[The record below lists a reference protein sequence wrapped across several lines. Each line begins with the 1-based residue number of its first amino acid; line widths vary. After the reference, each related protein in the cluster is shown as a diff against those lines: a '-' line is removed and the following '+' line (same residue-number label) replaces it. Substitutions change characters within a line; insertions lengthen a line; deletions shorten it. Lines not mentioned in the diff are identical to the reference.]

1 MTYHTPVPQ
10 SCPPASKLGPQ
21 MILFLQELLSLSS
34 PAPDPT
40 IKRGRGRP
48 ATFCLQQI
56 WLGLLL
62 GGLQQA
68 DSFRQIWRHLSTR
81 SQGSFPLLN
90 VTYEAVRKRVLSA
103 GLESLQTLFEEVS
116 ERLRQRLQA
125 LPTSALP
132 LASFAPQ
139 IVVLDEST
147 FDQLKRL
154 TTDLQEVAPG
164 DAAHLQPGK
173 LAGLFDLRTQQWVR
187 LQFRADGLAG
197 CNTHLLPLLQG
208 LQRGALIFFIEK
220 GFFSL

>member
-1 MTYHTPVPQ
+1 MMRKMGDQLACGDKMSDTPFSLQNRWVKPPHKGVFLMTYHTPVPQ

-68 DSFRQIWRHLSTR
+68 DSFRHIWRHLSTR
-81 SQGSFPLLN
+81 SQGSSPLLN

-116 ERLRQRLQA
+116 ERLRQ
-125 LPTSALP
+125 
-132 LASFAPQ
+132 
-139 IVVLDEST
+139 
-147 FDQLKRL
+147 
-154 TTDLQEVAPG
+154 
-164 DAAHLQPGK
+164 
-173 LAGLFDLRTQQWVR
+173 
-187 LQFRADGLAG
+187 
-197 CNTHLLPLLQG
+197 
-208 LQRGALIFFIEK
+208 
-220 GFFSL
+220 